1 MDDQPAKPSEQTAL
15 WNGPG
20 GRGWVALQDLVDQ
33 VYQPLEG
40 LLVDE
45 ISPATTSHVLDV
57 GCGTGGTTVAAA
69 RRFGARGSCT
79 GVDISEPMIAAARE
93 RAVPSGVSVS
103 FIVADVQT
111 YPLERASFDA
121 IISRFGVMFFDD
133 SVAAF
138 ANLRRAASPGA
149 RLRCLVWRSAAEN
162 PFMTAAEHAAA
173 PLLPDLPARR
183 PNEPGQFA
191 FADRDRVRAILQA
204 SGWSEIDIQPIDV
217 PCAMPESA
225 LVRYFTQLGPVGR
238 MLQQA
243 NDERRAQ
250 VVAMVRP
257 AFDPYVHGAEVR
269 FTAACWMAG
278 ARA

>member
-1 MDDQPAKPSEQTAL
+1 MNDQPPKPSEQTAL

-20 GRGWVALQDLVDQ
+20 GRGWVALQNLVDQ
-33 VYQPLEG
+33 VYQPLED
-40 LLVDE
+40 LLVAALP
-45 ISPATTSHVLDV
+45 PATASRVLDV

-69 RRFGARGSCT
+69 RRLGARGSCT

-93 RAVPSGVSVS
+93 RAVPSGASVS
-103 FIVADVQT
+103 FLVADAQT

-133 SVAAF
+133 AVAAF
-138 ANLRRAASPGA
+138 TNLRRAARPGA
-149 RLRCLVWRSAAEN
+149 LLRSVVWRSAAEN
-162 PFMTAAEHAAA
+162 PFMTVAEHAAA

-183 PNEPGQFA
+183 PNAPGQFA
-191 FADRDRVRAILQA
+191 FADRDRVRGILQD

-243 NDERRAQ
+243 DDARRAQ
-250 VVAMVRP
+250 VVATVRP

-269 FTAACWMAG
+269 FTAACWMVG